1 MDPKPEPSAFC
12 KIKLALSQTS
22 SYRTAITLYAEL
34 WVQGMASDEQPKGED
49 CASTQYMYILEVMV
63 HEEAEVTDT
72 KSAEPTG
79 HDKDCPYLRTQ
90 EDPIMAAERG
100 WSIRGL
106 RWELLVNLG
115 LSRIPIW
122 DLH

>member
-34 WVQGMASDEQPKGED
+34 WVQGMASDEQPK
-49 CASTQYMYILEVMV
+49 
-63 HEEAEVTDT
+63 AEVTDT
-72 KSAEPTG
+72 KSAEPMG

-100 WSIRGL
+100 WSVRGL